1 MTRKLEIGLLFVL
14 EIILMTYAATS
25 DRSVG
30 RNSFESAMTAEK
42 ADEILG
48 KSDNTFLSS
57 ERRKHKVGTL
67 GSVSDLP
74 FIDYANTVEFHI
86 LLSSLPFNTN
96 PILAKLFSQISD
108 GTELPSFHV
117 GLGVWDT
124 FTDTK
129 ISLEFIPNDLLATL
143 LPTLSEKK
151 ITWKN
156 TGSVVTTN
164 PMSTTTST
172 FGYPGNWR
180 ESRLVSTSSGE

>member
-1 MTRKLEIGLLFVL
+1 MTS
-14 EIILMTYAATS
+14 ATTA
-25 DRSVG
+25 DRSIKWQGFSGAQTV
-30 RNSFESAMTAEK
+30 EK
-42 ADEILG
+42 ADGMTG
-48 KSDNTFLSS
+48 KADDSFLSS
-57 ERRKHKVGTL
+57 EKKKYRVGTL
-67 GSVSDLP
+67 SSVSELP

-86 LLSSLPFNTN
+86 LLSSLPYNTK
-96 PILAKLFSQISD
+96 PTLAKLFSQISD

-129 ISLEFIPNDLLATL
+129 ISIEFIPDNLLESL

-156 TGSVVTTN
+156 SGSIVITN

>member
-1 MTRKLEIGLLFVL
+1 MTRHLEISLLFVL
-14 EIILMTYAATS
+14 EIILKTSAATS
-25 DRSVG
+25 DRSAG
-30 RNSFESAMTAEK
+30 RKSFGNVMTAEK

-57 ERRKHKVGTL
+57 ERRNKVGTL
-67 GSVSDLP
+67 GSVSELP

-129 ISLEFIPNDLLATL
+129 ISIEFIPNDLQTTL